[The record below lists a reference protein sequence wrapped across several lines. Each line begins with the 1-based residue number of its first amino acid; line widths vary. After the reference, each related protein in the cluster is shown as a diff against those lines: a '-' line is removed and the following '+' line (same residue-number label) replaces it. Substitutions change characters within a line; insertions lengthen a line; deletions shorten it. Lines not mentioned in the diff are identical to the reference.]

1 MASRC
6 ITQVHHEVHH
16 VLQSHMATT
25 VLLRHQV
32 GLEVMILGLHT
43 HYSRLVVVTYRSLL
57 GAGKFRL
64 NRRRLEVITTCL
76 PFTIVED
83 RRRQHSLGL
92 LERSVNQGNPC
103 LRTRIFTR
111 RICSHLIDHP
121 SIDQVYLRVTVIVP
135 IQVGFHLA
143 YLFRLWEGS
152 MVLRYMPHLL
162 PCGEDVALM
171 STPLDRQRNN
181 PRIRIQ
187 SSCHR
192 LLRCNRLADRSNVLN
207 IGMQA
212 LMFS

>member
-6 ITQVHHEVHH
+6 ITQVHH
-16 VLQSHMATT
+16 VLLSHMATT

-43 HYSRLVVVTYRSLL
+43 HYSRLVVVTYRPLL

-111 RICSHLIDHP
+111 RICSRLIDHP

-143 YLFRLWEGS
+143 YLFRLWEAS
-152 MVLRYMPHLL
+152 MVLMCMPHLL

-171 STPLDRQRNN
+171 STPLDLQRNN
-181 PRIRIQ
+181 PHIRIQ

-192 LLRCNRLADRSNVLN
+192 LLRCHRLADRSNVLN

-212 LMFS
+212 LMVS